1 MTPSMT
7 TRPAAAGDK
16 ARIRQL
22 YEAALRHHIEIIWG
36 WDDAWQQAYFDKA
49 FLDLSTRVIEVDGR
63 FAGYLQVD
71 HGNDEDYLSMLVLD
85 AGFRSEG
92 VGARL
97 LAAIQAESGHAG
109 RGIYLRVFR
118 TNAAARRFYER
129 EGWMLVGDEGDF
141 LVMRPGV
148 CVSVA

>member
-1 MTPSMT
+1 MTRSVIT
-7 TRPAAAGDK
+7 LPAEAADK
-16 ARIRQL
+16 PRIRQL

-36 WDDAWQQAYFDKA
+36 WDDDWQQAYFDQA
-49 FLDLSTRVIEVDGR
+49 FVHLSTRVIEVDGC

-71 HGNDEDYLSMLVLD
+71 HGGDEDYLSMLVLD
-85 AGFRSEG
+85 PGFRLGG

-97 LAAIQAESGHAG
+97 LAAVQAESRRAG

-129 EGWMLVGDEGDF
+129 EGWTLVGDEGDF
-141 LVMRPGV
+141 LVMRPGAG
-148 CVSVA
+148 VAVA